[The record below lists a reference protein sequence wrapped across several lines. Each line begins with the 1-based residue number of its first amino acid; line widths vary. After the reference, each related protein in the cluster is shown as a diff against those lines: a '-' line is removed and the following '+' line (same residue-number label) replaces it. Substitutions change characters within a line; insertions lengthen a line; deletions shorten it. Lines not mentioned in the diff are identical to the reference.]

1 MTENNPIQA
10 ETNAEQHSLVQS
22 ITLHLL
28 PGVFILIFYTITAPL
43 MEGLGHPP
51 GTALFIAIGV
61 ILIPFELGY
70 LLYQG
75 KKRNG
80 TFSLK
85 GIVLYREP
93 MPWWQ
98 YILLGLPLFL
108 WLGVAFMILAPPIDE
123 VIINSLFS
131 WVPDWFFLF
140 DMDTVDQYSQGAL
153 LVVAI
158 LSLTLNGIAG
168 PVVEEMYFRGY
179 LLPRLS
185 RFGAWAP
192 LINTLLFSLYHF
204 FTPWQNVTR
213 IIALIPMVYVG
224 WWKKN
229 IYLGMIVHCLAN
241 TFSAIGVLAL
251 ALGLRPG

>member
-1 MTENNPIQA
+1 
-10 ETNAEQHSLVQS
+10 
-22 ITLHLL
+22 
-28 PGVFILIFYTITAPL
+28 
-43 MEGLGHPP
+43 
-51 GTALFIAIGV
+51 
-61 ILIPFELGY
+61 
-70 LLYQG
+70 
-75 KKRNG
+75 
-80 TFSLK
+80 
-85 GIVLYREP
+85 
-93 MPWWQ
+93 
-98 YILLGLPLFL
+98 
-108 WLGVAFMILAPPIDE
+108 
-123 VIINSLFS
+123 
-131 WVPDWFFLF
+131 
-140 DMDTVDQYSQGAL
+140 
-153 LVVAI
+153 
-158 LSLTLNGIAG
+158 
-168 PVVEEMYFRGY
+168 VEEMYFRGY